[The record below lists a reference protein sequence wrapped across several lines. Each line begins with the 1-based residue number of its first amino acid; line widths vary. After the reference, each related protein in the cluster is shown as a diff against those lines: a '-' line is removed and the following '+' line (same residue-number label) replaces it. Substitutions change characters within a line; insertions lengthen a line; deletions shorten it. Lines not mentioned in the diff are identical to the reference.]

1 VENRRATRRAT
12 AVVRVGLAAMCA
24 AVAALLL
31 AGSDPSEAEKAL
43 EHASGRERVELLLKL
58 AEANMYRA
66 PDKVIAYAQQA
77 VGAATALGLERE
89 SARALLARGTG
100 FFQRGDLDH
109 ALENYQEGLAISE
122 RLPDHLINGAC
133 LNGVAAVNLKRGRI
147 EAALDFFGKAI
158 EELKQIPAG
167 TKLAGAYNNVALIYY
182 SKGQYNQALDFMFKA
197 LRLYETEG
205 DANGQGVAL
214 NAIGNVYNKLADP
227 ARARANFEQAL
238 QIAESNGNKQLI
250 VGCLVN
256 IGEIHGRNREW
267 DLALGDLSRAL
278 PIARELGSKDS
289 ISVCLNNIGDMLREK
304 GESAQALG
312 YYLESLKIFEEMHAR
327 PRQAVSFLNIG
338 RLYLKTGDLAQAE
351 RFLLKAYELARD
363 VEERGLQKDAAQVLG
378 EFYRKQGNYRR
389 AFEFARTYSELNEQI
404 FSKENYEK
412 IATLQAGYESEKQGR
427 EIELLKRQ
435 REIQELQVKRQRLW
449 LVLIATGLVLLAGLA
464 FVLFRRYRLKA
475 RTNAELAEAYGRMS
489 QLAQHDE
496 LTGLYNRRSA
506 TARIE
511 IETVRMS
518 RTHSPF
524 SILLLDVD
532 DFKRINDENGHE
544 CGDAVLRHLADLL
557 RSRVRVSDVVARW
570 GGEEFLVILPDT
582 DREGA
587 AVLAEQVRQG
597 VASSHLDFAS
607 RDVSFTVTVGV
618 NVYDRLG
625 LASDF
630 LRGADEALYEG
641 KRAGK
646 NRVVCAPAA
655 PAPL

>member
-1 VENRRATRRAT
+1 MSALVAT
-12 AVVRVGLAAMCA
+12 
-24 AVAALLL
+24 LLL
-31 AGSDPSEAEKAL
+31 AGGDPSDPEKAL
-43 EHASGRERVELLLKL
+43 EHASGKERVELLLKL

-77 VGAATALGLERE
+77 VDAASALSLPRE
-89 SARALLARGTG
+89 SARALLDRGTG
-100 FFQRGDLDH
+100 LFQHGDLDH
-109 ALENYQEGLAISE
+109 ALESYQQGLAISE
-122 RLPDHLINGAC
+122 KLPDHLVNGAC
-133 LNGVAAVNLKRGRI
+133 FNGVAAVYLKRGQI
-147 EAALDFFGKAI
+147 EAALDTFGKAI
-158 EELKQIPAG
+158 EELKQTQG
-167 TKLAGAYNNVALIYY
+167 NTKLAGAYNNVALIYY

-197 LRLYETEG
+197 LSLYEKEG
-205 DANGQGVAL
+205 DANGEGVVL

-227 ARARANFEQAL
+227 VRARAKFEQAL
-238 QIAESNGNKQLI
+238 QIAEGTGNKQLI

-267 DLALGDLSRAL
+267 DLALGYLGRAL

-312 YYLESLKIFEEMHAR
+312 YYLESLKIFEEMNAR
-327 PRQAVSFLNIG
+327 PRQAVSYLNIG

-351 RFLLKAYELARD
+351 RFLLQAFELARD
-363 VEERGLQKDAAQVLG
+363 VQERGLQKDAAEVLG
-378 EFYRKQGNYRR
+378 EFYRKQGNYKR
-389 AFEFARTYSELNEQI
+389 AFEFSRTYSELNEQI

-412 IATLQAGYESEKQGR
+412 IAMLQADYESEKQGR

-449 LVLIATGLVLLAGLA
+449 LVLIATGLVLLAFLA
-464 FVLFRRYRLKA
+464 SVLFRRYRLKA

-506 TARIE
+506 AARLE

-518 RTHSPF
+518 RTHSAF
-524 SILLLDVD
+524 SLLLLDID

-557 RSRVRVSDVVARW
+557 RSRVRASDVIARW

-582 DREGA
+582 DRAGA

-597 VASSHLDFAS
+597 VASSHLDFAGGE
-607 RDVSFTVTVGV
+607 VSFTVTVGV
-618 NVYDRLG
+618 SVYDRLG
-625 LASDF
+625 LASDC
-630 LRGADEALYEG
+630 LKGADEALYEG

-646 NRVVCAPAA
+646 NRVVCALAA
-655 PAPL
+655 SAPL